1 MCFIYQ
7 VQRTNTKNSYRQLGL
22 IGNLVNTQSRSDCR
36 QILNNP
42 ASIGNAYEECMIA
55 NDKLN
60 QLPGAAQKILFRMLE
75 EMAHTVFKTQT
86 NEHVFRYKVV

>member
-1 MCFIYQ
+1 MCFIYK

-22 IGNLVNTQSRSDCR
+22 IGNLVNTQSHSDCR

-42 ASIGNAYEECMIA
+42 ASIGNAYEDCMIA

-60 QLPGAAQKILFRMLE
+60 QQNFIRLATEVLQLKKR
-75 EMAHTVFKTQT
+75 
-86 NEHVFRYKVV
+86 

>member
-1 MCFIYQ
+1 MPYCPITVKSTREIAGFNGLAEALLRLDFIRSVSDIRRFHY
-7 VQRTNTKNSYRQLGL
+7 VSQLMYL
-22 IGNLVNTQSRSDCR
+22 LF
-36 QILNNP
+36 
-42 ASIGNAYEECMIA
+42 A